1 MFAAYPRRE
10 EAEGEDERMRIKPTK
25 DRVVILLDKK
35 ATETASGLALGAPV
49 CEYGDAYLTGVV
61 VATGPGGY
69 GYPAGL
75 IDERRP
81 LPKQKFFEVDGVTV
95 GDRVLIEK
103 LSGDPI
109 DTKTTGVGVHPKS
122 ADHDEYRIVTSSEI
136 VMVFEAGDDNG

>member
-1 MFAAYPRRE
+1 MQ
-10 EAEGEDERMRIKPTK
+10 IKPTK

-35 ATETASGLALGAPV
+35 ATETASGLALGAPA

-75 IDERRP
+75 IDERRQ
-81 LPKQKFFEVDGVTV
+81 LPKQKFFEVDGVVV

-136 VMVFEAGDDNG
+136 VMVLGEAGDDNG